1 MKAQLRRTLSRARA
15 LALRPVIERL
25 DALTD
30 TTTRRLDELSKRVT
44 DIEVVLQA
52 VEGRAATV
60 TERSV
65 TQQESQARLTRR
77 VDEIE
82 KLLSER

>member
-1 MKAQLRRTLSRARA
+1 MRARFRQTLSRVRS

-25 DALTD
+25 DALNQV
-30 TTTRRLDELSKRVT
+30 TTVRLDELSKRVS
-44 DIEVVLQA
+44 EMEAVLQA

-60 TERSV
+60 SERSV
-65 TQQESQARLTRR
+65 AQHESQARLARR

-82 KLLSER
+82 KLLSQG